1 MVYLKN
7 VLPPI
12 LLKIGAFV
20 MGWERKLKE
29 KREKTFWFS
38 SIASVVTKKIEES
51 TLSSI
56 LEWRQ
61 TQFDA
66 QKA

>member
-1 MVYLKN
+1 MASSLFFVVYLKN

-29 KREKTFWFS
+29 KREKTF
-38 SIASVVTKKIEES
+38 
-51 TLSSI
+51 
-56 LEWRQ
+56 
-61 TQFDA
+61 
-66 QKA
+66 